1 MTLRSIKILFM
12 AVLVFSLTVQP
23 ISAETNAEKINRLQ
37 QQIEELEHQAEQLR
51 GNIAET
57 QEEAQSIQKQL
68 TAIANQVKAIQL
80 EIQRTSTKI
89 EKTNAEIGTVQTN
102 ILTTEEKIEFQKST
116 ITQLMLEVQKR
127 DSENLLTML
136 LKNRDLSDFF
146 RQAQNTATVNATLL
160 DVVGE
165 LKDAKQELS
174 EHRLDL
180 EGRKR
185 ELEQLKRQ
193 QDAQRAV
200 LANAQAHQKNLLSTT
215 KGQEA
220 QYQKMLAEVERQQ
233 SIFFNQ
239 LRELET
245 QVIQGGLYIV
255 QVTASP
261 LPKKGTKLFQSPEA
275 KWRLTQ
281 GYGCTKYARC
291 GRSSGPYGGAG
302 HNGIDLA
309 NGLGTPI
316 MAIAE
321 GEIIANGK
329 NDGWGNWVAIKHPN
343 QYNLVSLYGHMS
355 SLSFLQVGTQVTA
368 GQVIGYE
375 GATGKVTGSHL
386 HLSIYKNFFTYE
398 KNGQLYFNYFDGSIN
413 PLDYL

>member
-1 MTLRSIKILFM
+1 M
-12 AVLVFSLTVQP
+12 ALLVFGLTIQP

-68 TAIANQVKAIQL
+68 TTIANQVRAIQL
-80 EIQRTSTKI
+80 EVQRTSTKI
-89 EKTNAEIGTVQTN
+89 EKTNTEIGSVQTN
-102 ILTTEEKIEFQKST
+102 ILTTEEEIEFQKST
-116 ITQLMLEVQKR
+116 ITRLILEVQKR
-127 DSENLLTML
+127 DSENLLTIL
-136 LKNRDLSDFF
+136 LKNRDFSDFF
-146 RQAQNTATVNATLL
+146 QQAQNTATMNATLL
-160 DVVGE
+160 AVVGD
-165 LKDAKQELS
+165 LKDTKQELS
-174 EHRLDL
+174 EQRSDL
-180 EGRKR
+180 ESRKK
-185 ELEQLKRQ
+185 ELEQLKKQ

-245 QVIQGGLYIV
+245 SVIQGGLYIV
-255 QVTASP
+255 QVTASA

-309 NGLGTPI
+309 NGFGTPI

-368 GQVIGYE
+368 GQIIGYE

-386 HLSIYKNFFTYE
+386 HLSLYKNFFTYE
-398 KNGQLYFNYFDGSIN
+398 KNKQLYFNYFDGSIN